1 MIAEWAFS
9 IINKG
14 IVGSHKKKSF
24 NRLKVGQ
31 QKNINTIIKQKIK
44 KLWIFEYRDLAKRFS

>member
-14 IVGSHKKKSF
+14 IVGSHEKKNSF
-24 NRLKVGQ
+24 NGLKVCQ
-31 QKNINTIIKQKIK
+31 QNIDASIIKQIIKI
-44 KLWIFEYRDLAKRFS
+44 LWNSYKGIVK

>member
-14 IVGSHKKKSF
+14 IVGSHYKKNSF
-24 NRLKVGQ
+24 DGLKVRQ
-31 QKNINTIIKQKIK
+31 QNNNAPIIKQIIKI
-44 KLWIFEYRDLAKRFS
+44 LWFFYKGIVKRF

>member
-14 IVGSHKKKSF
+14 IVGSHEKKTVLMVVECA
-24 NRLKVGQ
+24 N
-31 QKNINTIIKQKIK
+31 KI
-44 KLWIFEYRDLAKRFS
+44 LMYR

>member
-14 IVGSHKKKSF
+14 IVGSHKKNSF
-24 NRLKVGQ
+24 DGLKVRQ
-31 QKNINTIIKQKIK
+31 QNSNDMIIKQIIKISWISK
-44 KLWIFEYRDLAKRFS
+44 KWIDKRSS